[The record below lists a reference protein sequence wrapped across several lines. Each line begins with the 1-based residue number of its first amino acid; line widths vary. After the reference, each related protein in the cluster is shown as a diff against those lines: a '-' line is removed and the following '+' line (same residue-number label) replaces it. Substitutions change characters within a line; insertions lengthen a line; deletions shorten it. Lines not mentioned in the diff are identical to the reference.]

1 MILEIHTLILGGGAV
16 AVIASLHKRHHHSSV
31 CHMCGG
37 TGYVNGGCCPAC
49 CGDGKYHEGTDPH
62 EHFYDFKED
71 DKAID
76 TEADSCETD
85 REFNA

>member
-1 MILEIHTLILGGGAV
+1 MIIIVKTLLIGAGV
-16 AVIASLHKRHHHSSV
+16 AAMLQTMHKKHHSSV

-37 TGYVNGGCCPAC
+37 TGYVNHNCCPAC
-49 CGDGKYHEGTDPH
+49 CGDGKYHEGKDPH
-62 EHFYDFKED
+62 EHHYSFKED

-76 TEADSCETD
+76 TEDDSCETD